1 VKSVVFLILSL
12 VVGGSLCRSAYG
24 QSTTLGLPNATA
36 SSVGTRDSDDSVR
49 VIGNLPYSNQW
60 VFERASNYLY
70 FNFDSSTLASQNIKV
85 SHFQT
90 QFTSTR
96 FNLLSLDFHSRLFTL
111 ADPLGSSF
119 FRRFSFW
126 GRYKVGFGMIDG
138 TLVDTTEG
146 TPLPAEKNSL
156 LVLQGGVAL
165 DFAYDWSD
173 WVQPYVGFNFK
184 PYYFRN
190 TSSMSSAESEGN
202 NSVYGPSVGV
212 HLPVLF
218 SHKGSLF
225 AEVHE
230 DLVTSGSSQIFTNEI
245 AGDFGVGL
253 TF

>member
-1 VKSVVFLILSL
+1 VKSVVFLVLSL
-12 VVGGSLCRSAYG
+12 VLGGSLRTSTALG
-24 QSTTLGLPNATA
+24 QTFAGSGSTTN
-36 SSVGTRDSDDSVR
+36 SVGSRDSDDSVR

-60 VFERASNYLY
+60 VYERSSSYLY
-70 FNFDSSTLASQNIKV
+70 FNLDSATLVSQNINV

-90 QFTSTR
+90 QYSSTR
-96 FNLLSLDFHSRLFTL
+96 FNLLSLDFHSRLFSL

-126 GRYKVGFGMIDG
+126 GRYKLGLGMIDG
-138 TLVDTTEG
+138 ALMDMTQGTL
-146 TPLPAEKNSL
+146 LPAEKNSL
-156 LVLQGGVAL
+156 LVLQGALAL

-173 WVQPYVGFNFK
+173 WIQPYIGFNFK
-184 PYYFRN
+184 PYYYRN
-190 TSSMSSAESEGN
+190 TSSMSSAEKEGN
-202 NSVYGPSVGV
+202 SSIYGPSVGV

-225 AEVHE
+225 AELHE
-230 DLVTSGSSQIFTNEI
+230 DLVTQGSGQIFTNEV